1 MDNQASMGFSMDTLY
16 RILGNYGVSI
26 ASCIQ
31 QEVRDGKPVPV
42 VLMTHETREAEL
54 RKALAE
60 IDQLEFTR
68 EATHAIRVLQE

>member
-1 MDNQASMGFSMDTLY
+1 
-16 RILGNYGVSI
+16 
-26 ASCIQ
+26 
-31 QEVRDGKPVPV
+31 
-42 VLMTHETREAEL
+42 MTHETREAEL

>member
-1 MDNQASMGFSMDTLY
+1 
-16 RILGNYGVSI
+16 GNYGVSI

-54 RKALAE
+54 RKALTE